1 MFVDCFITCLFR
13 YDLLHPDVIMELAW
27 KHKIM
32 DLAMPYMIQTMRDTQ
47 QRIEK
52 LELAEKSRK
61 EEVHEAAAGGPDGMM
76 HCTLIC
82 VLR

>member
-1 MFVDCFITCLFR
+1 
-13 YDLLHPDVIMELAW
+13 MELAW

-61 EEVHEAAAGGPDGMM
+61 EEVQEAAAGGPDGMM
-76 HCTLIC
+76 HGAPLP
-82 VLR
+82 VVRLVRRGLQRKRR